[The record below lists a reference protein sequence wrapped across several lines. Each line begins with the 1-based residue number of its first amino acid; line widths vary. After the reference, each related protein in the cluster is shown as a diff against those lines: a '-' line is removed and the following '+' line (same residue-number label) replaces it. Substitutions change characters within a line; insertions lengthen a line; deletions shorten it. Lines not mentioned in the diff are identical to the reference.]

1 MALGQLLTKEWLRD
15 YRVAL
20 GYWIENLRV
29 SRSLTQ
35 RQLADHLG
43 WSRTTLVA
51 IEAGNQAVTVDQLLQ
66 LAAAFQSST
75 NAILPHVLFNVPR
88 PPEEQDH
95 FAIPFRK
102 QKKPS
107 PRA

>member
-1 MALGQLLTKEWLRD
+1 MAILLSLTKEWLRD

-35 RQLADHLG
+35 KQLAEHLG
-43 WSRTTLVA
+43 WARTTLIA
-51 IEAGNQAVTVDQLLQ
+51 IEKGNQAVTVDQLLQ

-75 NAILPHVLFNVPR
+75 HAILPHVLFNVPR
-88 PPEEQDH
+88 PAEEQDSFH
-95 FAIPFRK
+95 IPFRE
-102 QKKPS
+102 QKRYNGRK
-107 PRA
+107 